1 MQNHIREITKAI
13 GREKLAE
20 ALGLS
25 VHSVKRAEEARQF
38 PASWWVVVKHMAPQA
53 TMNDFA
59 FKKVPGAARS

>member
-1 MQNHIREITKAI
+1 MQNHIREITKDI
-13 GREKLAE
+13 GREELAE

-59 FKKVPGAARS
+59 FKKVPGA